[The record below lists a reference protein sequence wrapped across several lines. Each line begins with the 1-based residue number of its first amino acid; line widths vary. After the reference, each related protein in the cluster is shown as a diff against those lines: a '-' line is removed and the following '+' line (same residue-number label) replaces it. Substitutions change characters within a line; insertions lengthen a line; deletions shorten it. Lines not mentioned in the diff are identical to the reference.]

1 MTEQTAHLK
10 QTGQSVACQPSSCS
24 QSSIAWISNEKK
36 NETPLMIIICGAVTL
51 YLFCILRFTVNFYL
65 HIFFCYQHLKYKVVV
80 TQSCLFKTG
89 TSVKKSY
96 IFTCQHI
103 KKRKKSYSTENYW
116 IKSIKSYQRSPSVFL
131 SFYSFCK
138 ITVNRVSQ
146 CWRKGSTERC
156 CLRKCIKISL
166 SQSC

>member
-1 MTEQTAHLK
+1 
-10 QTGQSVACQPSSCS
+10 
-24 QSSIAWISNEKK
+24 
-36 NETPLMIIICGAVTL
+36 MIIIYGAVTL

-103 KKRKKSYSTENYW
+103 KKGKKV
-116 IKSIKSYQRSPSVFL
+116 IAQ
-131 SFYSFCK
+131 K
-138 ITVNRVSQ
+138 II
-146 CWRKGSTERC
+146 E
-156 CLRKCIKISL
+156 
-166 SQSC
+166 